1 MSGVVGSSTVTQVGF
16 IVRDIYET
24 KKKWAQFLGVEDHR
38 QWRRGT
44 MR

>member
-24 KKKWAQFLGVEDHR
+24 KKRNHR